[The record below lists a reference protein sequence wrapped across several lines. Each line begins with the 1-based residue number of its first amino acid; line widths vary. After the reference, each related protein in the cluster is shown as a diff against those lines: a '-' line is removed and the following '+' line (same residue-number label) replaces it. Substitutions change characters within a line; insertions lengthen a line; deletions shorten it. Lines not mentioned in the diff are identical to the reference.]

1 MADLETNYIE
11 DDDEFY
17 PWGGDDDEEDDFL
30 DEIDRSM
37 EAYKRKLE
45 DGEI

>member
-1 MADLETNYIE
+1 MVDLETNYIE

-17 PWGGDDDEEDDFL
+17 PWGGDDDEDDFL